1 MTNKFYV
8 SGERRAARV
17 NDLFGTIAPRYD
29 LINDLQSLGLHRLWK
44 RRLLQLSALRSDDL
58 ALDLCCGTGD
68 ITHAIASAGARV
80 VGLDFSD
87 RMLARA
93 QQRGARAHAHRLQLV
108 CADALRLP
116 FSDRQFDLITV
127 GYGLRNLAVL
137 EQGLREIWRILKPA
151 GRLVSLDFGKP
162 ANSLWRSLYFSY
174 LKLCVPVFGRLFCGD
189 PAPYAYILESL
200 NHYPGQAALADVM
213 RSLNFHDVKI
223 TNLLGGMMSIN
234 SGKK

>member
-1 MTNKFYV
+1 MTNRFYV

-17 NDLFGTIAPRYD
+17 NELFGAIAPRYD
-29 LINDLQSLGLHRLWK
+29 LINDLQSFGLHRLWK
-44 RRLLQLSALRSDDL
+44 RRLVKLSAVRADDL

-68 ITHAIASAGARV
+68 ISHALASVGAHV

-87 RMLARA
+87 GMLARA
-93 QQRGARAHAHRLQLV
+93 QQRGARHHTYRLQLV

-116 FSDRQFDLITV
+116 FPDRQFDLITV
-127 GYGLRNLAVL
+127 SYGLRNLADL
-137 EQGLREIWRILKPA
+137 EQALREMWRALKPA

-162 ANSLWRSLYFSY
+162 ANLLWRSLYFSY
-174 LKLCVPVFGRLFCGD
+174 LRLCVPLFGRLFCGD

-200 NHYPGQAALADVM
+200 KHYPGQAALADLM
-213 RSLNFHDVKI
+213 RSLNYRDVKFV
-223 TNLLGGMMSIN
+223 NLLGGMMSIN